1 MNHAAIEPLNPIFI
15 GLGPVNITWYAI
27 MILTGVLV
35 GGILGAREGRRM
47 GIKGEF
53 FQDLVTWGFLWAV
66 VGARLYYVLFNWEF
80 YAQNPL
86 LIPQIQRGGLAIHG
100 ALIAA
105 FIFGIVYCK
114 KKGFNPWLIFD
125 FAGVSFFM
133 SQAIGRWGNFF
144 NQEAHGGVVPGETL
158 DAQRAWLSNLALPR
172 FVVDGMFI
180 NGAYHHPTFLYEG
193 LWNVVGFLIA
203 AYLLRRLSFLLVGEI
218 AAFYAIW
225 YSIGRFFIEEMR
237 TDSLMLTAN
246 IQMAQF
252 ISIAIIVVAVVAVVV
267 RRLMKW
273 NMETYA
279 SYYGGQKIRKT
290 VKDYAITN

>member
-1 MNHAAIEPLNPIFI
+1 MNHAAIEPLNPVFI
-15 GLGPVNITWYAI
+15 GLGPLSITWYAV

-35 GGILGAREGRRM
+35 GVILGTREGRRM
-47 GIKGEF
+47 GIKAEF
-53 FQDLVTWGFLWAV
+53 FQDLATWGFLWAI
-66 VGARLYYVLFNWEF
+66 VGARLYYVIFNWGF
-80 YAQNPL
+80 YGANPL

-100 ALIAA
+100 ALIAS
-105 FIFGIVYCK
+105 FIFGMVYCR

-125 FAGVSFFM
+125 IGAVSFFM
-133 SQAIGRWGNFF
+133 SQAIGRWGNFM
-144 NQEAHGGVVPGETL
+144 NQEAHGGIVPGETL
-158 DAQRAWLSNLALPR
+158 DAQREWLTNFGLPR

-193 LWNVVGFLIA
+193 LWNVVGFVIA
-203 AYLLRRLSFLLVGEI
+203 AYILRKLSFLLVGEI

-246 IQMAQF
+246 IQMAQL
-252 ISIAIIVVAVVAVVV
+252 ISIAIVVVVVAAVVV
-267 RRLMKW
+267 RRLRKA

-279 SYYGGQKIRKT
+279 SYYGGQKVRKT
-290 VKDYAITN
+290 ATEYAI